1 MYPNREVF
9 AQPPVV
15 LVTAEVRFTDAPRL
29 RQQATL
35 DAVSIALDRRFP
47 LSTPLG
53 GVGVV
58 SGGPGAAPQLAQRQG
73 VVLRDAAGTGAVT
86 VTPSALS
93 YQTTDY
99 RGFDAVRD
107 VLTEACRTLTQL
119 DVRPAV
125 TRIGLRYVDEIRVPE
140 APGDPSGWSRWIE
153 PALLAPLVVGGASP
167 VSDGVQGAAAFVL
180 ERGRLD
186 FRYSTFTAGAT
197 GLPAHLR
204 RRPFTPGPFFAL
216 DFDGYEEFGA
226 DPVVL
231 LDAGVVADVL
241 PVLHHAT
248 GSAFQRSIT
257 DEARARFRGR
267 PPASSSGLAGRHGI

>member
-1 MYPNREVF
+1 MYPKREVF

-29 RQQATL
+29 RQRETL
-35 DAVSIALDRRFP
+35 DGVSIAFDRRFP

-53 GVGVV
+53 GVGLV
-58 SGGPGAAPQLAQRQG
+58 SAAPGVAPQLAQRQG

-86 VTPSALS
+86 VTPSSLS

-107 VLTEACRTLTQL
+107 VLTEACQTLTQL

-125 TRIGLRYVDEIRVPE
+125 TRIGLRYVDEVRVPE
-140 APGDPSGWSRWIE
+140 APGDLSGWARWVE
-153 PALLAPLVVGGASP
+153 PALLAPLTVGGAGL
-167 VSDGVQGAAAFVL
+167 VGHGVQGAATFGL

-186 FRYSTFTAGAT
+186 FRFSTFTAGAT
-197 GLPAHLR
+197 GVPAHLR

-216 DFDGYEEFGA
+216 DFDGFEEFGA
-226 DPVVL
+226 DPAVL
-231 LDAGVVADVL
+231 LDAAVVADVL
-241 PVLHHAT
+241 PALHHAA

-257 DEARARFRGR
+257 DDARALFRDR
-267 PPASSSGLAGRHGI
+267 PEPAQDAAGRHSL